1 MPVLELTKDELVVHL
16 KAWEAVAALQ
26 RSIRIPL
33 ANVRGASEDEGFRG
47 RELGLRA
54 PGTGLP
60 GVLHAGTFYKD
71 GDRQFVFIGPG
82 THPVVIEL
90 AKEKWDR
97 IVLGVEDARRTAAE
111 VSGAI
116 QA

>member
-16 KAWEAVAALQ
+16 RAWEALLSLH

-33 ANVRGASEDEGFRG
+33 AHVRGATADDGYRG

-60 GVLHAGTFYKD
+60 GILSAGTFYKN
-71 GDRQFVFIGPG
+71 GDRQFVFIGPR

-90 AKEKWDR
+90 ANEKWKR
-97 IVLGVEDARRTAAE
+97 IVLGVEDARHTVAA
-111 VSGAI
+111 VSAAI
-116 QA
+116 AP